1 MKGRVYNMIERL
13 NIGEMITLDDDKE
26 YAVMEV
32 VEEGDKHYLYLVNE
46 KEKEFLVAQEIIDN
60 NEIYIEN
67 VLDENKKTEIIKIFL
82 ARVNKEL
89 NN

>member
-1 MKGRVYNMIERL
+1 MIERL

-26 YAVMEV
+26 YVVMEV